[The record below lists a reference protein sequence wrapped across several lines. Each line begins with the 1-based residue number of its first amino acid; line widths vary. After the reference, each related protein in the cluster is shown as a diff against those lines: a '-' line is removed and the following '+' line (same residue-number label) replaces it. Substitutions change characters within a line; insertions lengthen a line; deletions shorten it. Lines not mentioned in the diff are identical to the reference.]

1 MNDVIIPE
9 VDEISEFDISNI
21 GNIINIKQVTEDYQN
36 LRKLVLYNTQ
46 FCAKFV
52 EEIKNQIDVD
62 GYDAELINSMTQL
75 IQTSNSSVKLLTE
88 SYKKLIDVLEIFKKL
103 TSTETKKESSDIDEI
118 LEKING

>member
-103 TSTETKKESSDIDEI
+103 TSTETKKESFNIDEI

>member
-1 MNDVIIPE
+1 MNEVIIPE

>member
-9 VDEISEFDISNI
+9 VDEISEFDISNL

-88 SYKKLIDVLEIFKKL
+88 SYKKLIDVLETFKKL
-103 TSTETKKESSDIDEI
+103 TSTETKKESFNIDEI

>member
-9 VDEISEFDISNI
+9 VDEISEFDISNL

-62 GYDAELINSMTQL
+62 GYDAELINSITQL

-88 SYKKLIDVLEIFKKL
+88 SYKKLIDVLETFKKL
-103 TSTETKKESSDIDEI
+103 TSTETKKESFDIDKI

>member
-1 MNDVIIPE
+1 MNDVIVPE
-9 VDEISEFDISNI
+9 VDEISEFDVSEI
-21 GNIINIKQVTEDYQN
+21 GKIINIKQVTEDYQN

-52 EEIKNQIDVD
+52 EEIKDQIDVE

-103 TSTETKKESSDIDEI
+103 SKSETKKESFNIDEI

>member
-9 VDEISEFDISNI
+9 VDEISEFDVSNI

-103 TSTETKKESSDIDEI
+103 TSTETKKESFNIDEI

>member
-9 VDEISEFDISNI
+9 VDEISELDISNL

-88 SYKKLIDVLEIFKKL
+88 SYKKLIDVLETFKKL
-103 TSTETKKESSDIDEI
+103 TSTETKKESFNIDEI

>member
-9 VDEISEFDISNI
+9 VDEISEFDISNL

-103 TSTETKKESSDIDEI
+103 TSTETKKESFNIDEI
-118 LEKING
+118 LEKINE

>member
-1 MNDVIIPE
+1 MNEVIIPE
-9 VDEISEFDISNI
+9 VDEISEFDVSNI

-52 EEIKNQIDVD
+52 EEIKDQIDVE

-103 TSTETKKESSDIDEI
+103 TSTETKKESFNIDEI

>member
-9 VDEISEFDISNI
+9 VDEISEFDISNL

-88 SYKKLIDVLEIFKKL
+88 SYKKLIDVLETFKKL
-103 TSTETKKESSDIDEI
+103 TSTETKKESFDIDKI

>member
-1 MNDVIIPE
+1 MNEVIIPE
-9 VDEISEFDISNI
+9 VDEISEFDVSNI

-52 EEIKNQIDVD
+52 EEIKDQIDVD

-103 TSTETKKESSDIDEI
+103 TSTETKKESFNIDEI